1 MADDKPNVEE
11 NTEPTSEE
19 TKPVEEQEE
28 QEEQKTEQEQ
38 EPEAASAEEPPAE
51 PEVVILHAEEDTQTS
66 ENVAKKTSER
76 LGRLLCVLCF
86 LSLLLGVIVLAR
98 GNTVKSAVSAG
109 DDPLSTF
116 SLLGGQDGV
125 AIVKLSGLIAF
136 DNDRGSIFGPFS
148 SGADKTVR
156 TLRKL
161 RKADHVKGV
170 VLRVN
175 SPGGTVAASQEI
187 HDEIKALVAAG
198 KKVVVSMGD
207 VAASGGYYVSAPAN
221 YIYANAGTLT
231 GSIGVIT
238 SLMDYQSVLDKIG
251 VQYKVFKSGRFK
263 DMGAGY
269 RDMSNEEKELFNR
282 IVMGA
287 WDQFVKAVADGR
299 MIEEKEERD
308 GRKRVITSRDKLR
321 DELCQGQIFLGSD
334 AKEKGL
340 VDELGSF
347 HDAISK
353 CGELCGLG
361 KNPHLIRTSK
371 MTGFEKF
378 VEMFG
383 AKNSFDPMKALLRGG
398 TLPPLLYLYV
408 PGK

>member
-1 MADDKPNVEE
+1 MADEKPGVDEVEAVEE
-11 NTEPTSEE
+11 KQESEATESVKEE
-19 TKPVEEQEE
+19 VKEEPREEPREEPQEE
-28 QEEQKTEQEQ
+28 
-38 EPEAASAEEPPAE
+38 PEM
-51 PEVVILHAEEDTQTS
+51 VILHNNQQEQTS
-66 ENVAKKTSER
+66 GTKTAER

-98 GNTVKSAVSAG
+98 GNTVKSAVSMD
-109 DDPLSTF
+109 DDPLSSF
-116 SLLGGQDGV
+116 SLLGGRDGI
-125 AIVKLSGLIAF
+125 AIVKMYGLIAF
-136 DNDRGSIFGPFS
+136 DDDRGSIFGPFS
-148 SGADKTVR
+148 SGADRTVR

-161 RKADHVKGV
+161 RKADHVKGI
-170 VLRVN
+170 VLRIN

-187 HDEIKALVAAG
+187 HDEVKALVAAG

-221 YIYANAGTLT
+221 YIFANAGTLT

-238 SLMDYQSVLDKIG
+238 SLMDYQSVLEKIG

-269 RDMSNEEKELFNR
+269 RDMTKEEKELFDR

-287 WDQFVKAVADGR
+287 WDQFVGAVADGR
-299 MIEEKEERD
+299 IIEENDERD

-321 DELCQGQIFLGSD
+321 DELCQGQIFIGSD

-347 HDAISK
+347 HDAIEK

-378 VEMFG
+378 FEMFG
-383 AKNSFDPMKALLRGG
+383 ASRKGFDPMKALLRGG

>member
-11 NTEPTSEE
+11 KTEPTIEE
-19 TKPVEEQEE
+19 TQPVEEQEKPETIEE
-28 QEEQKTEQEQ
+28 QELQAEQQT
-38 EPEAASAEEPPAE
+38 EEPPAE
-51 PEVVILHAEEDTQTS
+51 PEMVILHANESSQAN
-66 ENVAKKTSER
+66 ENVSQKTSER

-98 GNTVKSAVSAG
+98 GNTVKSAVSSG

-161 RKADHVKGV
+161 RKAEHVKGV

-187 HDEIKALVAAG
+187 HDEVKALVAAG

-269 RDMSNEEKELFNR
+269 RDMSDEEKKLFNR

-287 WDQFVKAVADGR
+287 WDQFVEAVADGR

-308 GRKRVITSRDKLR
+308 GRKRVITSRDNLR

-361 KNPHLIRTSK
+361 KNPHLIRTSQ

-383 AKNSFDPMKALLRGG
+383 VKNSFDPMKALLRGG